1 MREHH
6 VVGAFHLLRPDPRCT
21 AQSIGYNRPSLSK
34 LKTPNMRK
42 TPANDDLM
50 TTREAGEALGVAVR
64 TVQLWVESGV
74 LPAWRTAGG
83 HRRIARSAV
92 DKLIAERSLVI
103 SQPTVK
109 NEASASQPRALKLL
123 VVEDDADLLNLF
135 KMVVDGW
142 DFPVELSTA
151 VNGFEGLVRIGQLRP
166 DMVVTDLNMPGM
178 DGLQMVRSLKKP
190 DSGYEDLC
198 LIVVTAL
205 SKGDIADRGGLPEGA
220 LVFQKPVPFP
230 EIEAIARSLQPQQVV
245 KA

>member
-1 MREHH
+1 
-6 VVGAFHLLRPDPRCT
+6 
-21 AQSIGYNRPSLSK
+21 
-34 LKTPNMRK
+34 
-42 TPANDDLM
+42 M

-92 DKLIAERSLVI
+92 DKLMAERSSVI
-103 SQPTVK
+103 SQPVVK
-109 NEASASQPRALKLL
+109 NEASASQDRPLKLL

-135 KMVVDGW
+135 TMVVDGW
-142 DFPVELSTA
+142 NFPVELSTA
-151 VNGFEGLVRIGQLRP
+151 VNGFEGLIRIGQVRP

-178 DGLQMVRSLKKP
+178 DGLQMVRSLKRP
-190 DSGYEDLC
+190 DSGFEDMV

-205 SKGDIADRGGLPEGA
+205 SAGDIADRGGLPEGT
-220 LVFQKPVPFP
+220 LVFQKPVPFQ
-230 EIEAIARSLQPQQVV
+230 EIEAIARGLQPKQAT

>member
-1 MREHH
+1 
-6 VVGAFHLLRPDPRCT
+6 
-21 AQSIGYNRPSLSK
+21 
-34 LKTPNMRK
+34 MRK

-50 TTREAGEALGVAVR
+50 TTREAGEVLGVAVR

-92 DKLIAERSLVI
+92 DKLIAERSQVI
-103 SQPTVK
+103 AQPAVK
-109 NEASASQPRALKLL
+109 NEASASQDRPLKLL

-135 KMVVDGW
+135 TMVVEGW

-151 VNGFEGLVRIGQLRP
+151 VNGFEGLVRIGQVRP

-178 DGLQMVRSLKKP
+178 DGLQMVRSLKRP
-190 DSGYEDLC
+190 DSGYEDLV

-205 SKGDIADRGGLPEGA
+205 SAGDIADRGGLPEGT
-220 LVFQKPVPFP
+220 LVFQKPVPFQ
-230 EIEAIARSLQPQQVV
+230 EIEAIARGLQPKQAA

>member
-1 MREHH
+1 
-6 VVGAFHLLRPDPRCT
+6 
-21 AQSIGYNRPSLSK
+21 
-34 LKTPNMRK
+34 MRK

-50 TTREAGEALGVAVR
+50 TTREAGEVLGVAVR

-92 DKLIAERSLVI
+92 DKLIAERSQVI
-103 SQPTVK
+103 AQPVVK
-109 NEASASQPRALKLL
+109 NEASASQDRPLKLL

-135 KMVVDGW
+135 TMVVDGW
-142 DFPVELSTA
+142 NFPVELSTA
-151 VNGFEGLVRIGQLRP
+151 VNGFEGLVRIGQVRP

-178 DGLQMVRSLKKP
+178 DGLQMVRSLKRP
-190 DSGYEDLC
+190 DSGYEDLV

-205 SKGDIADRGGLPEGA
+205 SAGDIADRGGLPEGT
-220 LVFQKPVPFP
+220 LVFQKPVPFQ
-230 EIEAIARSLQPQQVV
+230 EIEAIARGLQPKQAA